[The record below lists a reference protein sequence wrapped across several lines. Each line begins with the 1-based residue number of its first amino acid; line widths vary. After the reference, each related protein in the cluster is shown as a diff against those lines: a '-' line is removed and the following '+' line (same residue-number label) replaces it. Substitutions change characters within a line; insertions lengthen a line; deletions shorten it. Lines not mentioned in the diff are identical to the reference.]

1 MINCCPFCNIP
12 WKDHTTACGY
22 VARGDAIV
30 WEPAQWV
37 VCGNCYGLGWLTR
50 FHSDGKQWLASSV
63 ECPVC
68 MSAGKIMI
76 RN

>member
-1 MINCCPFCNIP
+1 MMINCCPDCGIP

-50 FHSDGKQWLASSV
+50 FSVDGSRYSSV
-63 ECPVC
+63 PCPVC
-68 MSAGKIMI
+68 NGSGKIMI
-76 RN
+76 RH